1 MGAEY
6 RPFLRV
12 VWSDPDGP
20 ATGYVVVDRLVCGIA
35 TGGLRTRAGCT
46 LAEVEDLAREMS
58 LKAGAY
64 GLPVGGA
71 KGGLDHPADAPD
83 VDEVRMRFVA
93 AVRSLL
99 DSIWV
104 TAGDLGTPQSALD
117 AVFARAGLGPSSLRA
132 ALRRSPDR
140 AAVTARVREM
150 FTLVDDGLT
159 MSDLIGGYGVAEA
172 ALAGLEGLGL
182 DPTHSRAVVQ
192 GFGAMGGSS
201 ALYLH
206 RAGVRVVGIADAHG
220 LVHNPVRGL
229 DVPTLL
235 AGRRPGGL
243 IDRAGLRAD
252 DAQLP
257 AEAWLDV
264 DAELAVPAATS
275 YSVTEADV
283 GRLRARLVAEAAN
296 VPLTPGAEALLVG
309 RGVPVIPDFVANAGA
324 AAWAWWVIFGL
335 VSDAAGSR
343 AMVSASVRPLVRRL
357 MAAWTD
363 DRTDLREHAR
373 RLAIETTTELTQR
386 FGSVDERI
394 PLFDAGLLAAR
405 TSTRRPVATTDT
417 GRP

>member
-1 MGAEY
+1 MAAEY
-6 RPFLRV
+6 RPFLCV
-12 VWSDPDGP
+12 VWADPEGP

-71 KGGLDHPADAPD
+71 KGGLDHPSDAPD
-83 VDEVRMRFVA
+83 VDEVRARFVA
-93 AVRSLL
+93 AVRPLL

-140 AAVTARVREM
+140 DAVTARVRQM
-150 FTLVDDGLT
+150 FTLVDDGLA
-159 MSDLIGGYGVAEA
+159 MPDLIGGYGVAQA
-172 ALAGLEGLGL
+172 ALTGLEGLGL
-182 DPTHSRAVVQ
+182 DPTRSRAVVQ

-220 LVHNPVRGL
+220 LVHHPAGL

-235 AGRRPGGL
+235 GGRRPGGVV
-243 IDRAGLRAD
+243 DRATLRAD
-252 DAQLP
+252 DARLP
-257 AEAWLDV
+257 ADAWLDV
-264 DAELAVPAATS
+264 EAEVAVPAATS
-275 YSVTEADV
+275 YCVSETEA
-283 GRLRARLVAEAAN
+283 GRVRAQLVVEAAN
-296 VPLTPGAEALLVG
+296 VPVTPEAEALLAT

-335 VSDAAGSR
+335 VTDADDSR
-343 AMVSASVRPLVRRL
+343 AMVAAHVRPLVGQL
-357 MAAWTD
+357 MTAWTA
-363 DRTDLREHAR
+363 DRTDVRAHAR
-373 RLAIETTTELTQR
+373 ALAVERTTALADR
-386 FGSVDERI
+386 FGSVSEHV

-405 TSTRRPVATTDT
+405 TRLPVPTNDTRRH
-417 GRP
+417 

>member
-1 MGAEY
+1 MAGDY
-6 RPFLRV
+6 RPFLRL

-35 TGGLRTRAGCT
+35 TGGMRTRAGCT

-71 KGGLDHPADAPD
+71 KGGLDHPSDAPD
-83 VDEVRMRFVA
+83 VDEVRGRFIT
-93 AVRSLL
+93 AVRPLL

-140 AAVTARVREM
+140 DAVTERVQRM
-150 FTLVDDGLT
+150 FTLVDDGLA
-159 MSDLIGGYGVAEA
+159 MPDLIGGYGVAEA
-172 ALAGLEGLGL
+172 ALAALEGLGL
-182 DPTHSRAVVQ
+182 DPAGSRAVVQ

-206 RAGVRVVGIADAHG
+206 RAGVQVVGIADARG
-220 LVHNPVRGL
+220 LVHNPGRGL
-229 DVPTLL
+229 DVPALL
-235 AGRRPGGL
+235 ARRRPGGI
-243 IDRAGLRAD
+243 IDRAALRPD
-252 DAQLP
+252 DGELP
-257 AEAWLDV
+257 ADAWLDV
-264 DAELAVPAATS
+264 DAEVAVPAATS

-283 GRLRARLVAEAAN
+283 DRLRAHLVAEAAN

-324 AAWAWWVIFGL
+324 VAWAWWVVFGL
-335 VSDAAGSR
+335 VADADSSR
-343 AMVSASVRPLVRRL
+343 AMLSAHVRPLVARL
-357 MAAWTD
+357 MAEWHD
-363 DRTDLREHAR
+363 NRTDLRGHAR
-373 RLAIETTTELTQR
+373 TLAAENSTALTRR
-386 FGSVDERI
+386 FGSVTELV
-394 PLFDAGLLAAR
+394 PLFDAGPLAAR
-405 TSTRRPVATTDT
+405 TGSPHVPTTSS